1 MRASWAGDTIVSPC
15 GAVVVA
21 INRLVNAMTALP
33 GADQEAILGSTVRDV
48 ILGAIA
54 KVETEFAAPGAR

>member
-1 MRASWAGDTIVSPC
+1 
-15 GAVVVA
+15 VVA